1 MILISLRLSLFS
13 LLFVPVLFSSASYG
27 DDSWVLLQEG
37 KKAKYQIFYNKA
49 SIKKIKDSVMEVYD
63 VTAKPDGN
71 TFRQIRINCETG
83 EYAIG
88 KSELFVRGGESPYQT
103 LDLSRNGWMWFEP
116 SNAAEKQLIP
126 IVCKKEK

>member
-1 MILISLRLSLFS
+1 MILNSLRLSLFP
-13 LLFVPVLFSSASYG
+13 LLFTTMLFSSSSYG
-27 DDSWVLLQEG
+27 GDPWVLLEEG
-37 KKAKYQIFYNKA
+37 EKGTYQIFYNKA

-63 VTAKPDGN
+63 VTAKPGGN

-88 KSELFVRGGESPYQT
+88 KSELFARGAESPYQT
-103 LDLSRNGWMWFEP
+103 LDLSKNGWMWFEP